1 MDPTTV
7 SDIAVE
13 DGSVPVV
20 RAVVITGFGGPEV
33 LELVED
39 HPDPQPGEGQ
49 VLIKVSRAGI
59 NFADTHAREN
69 SYLASYEL
77 PLVPGTEVAG
87 EADGRRVVALTG
99 TGGYAEYAVAPREAV
114 FPVPDGVSDAAAL
127 ALVVQGLSAWHILRT
142 SARLAEGES
151 VVVHAAAGGVG
162 SLAVQLAR
170 RFGAGRVIATASSEE
185 KRLLAI
191 ELGADAALDPNEEDL
206 NAALREANGGQK
218 VDVVLEMAGGR
229 VFDQSLRA
237 LAPFGRLVTYGIASR
252 EPNEVS
258 NGALMARSQ
267 AVIGFWLMHCFGRPG
282 MVAEP
287 LEELFGLVAAGELRV
302 VEGEVYPLS
311 EARRA
316 HEEMQARR
324 TSGKL
329 LLDPSR

>member
-1 MDPTTV
+1 MHT
-7 SDIAVE
+7 
-13 DGSVPVV
+13 V
-20 RAVVITGFGGPEV
+20 RAVVITDFGGPEV

-39 HPDPQPGEGQ
+39 APVPEPADGQ
-49 VLIKVSRAGI
+49 VLIGVSRAGI

-77 PLVPGTEVAG
+77 PLVPGAEVAG
-87 EADGRRVVALTG
+87 EADGRRVVALVG
-99 TGGYAEYAVAPREAV
+99 NGGYAEYAVAPREAV
-114 FPVPDGVSDAAAL
+114 FPLPDGVSDTAAL
-127 ALVVQGLSAWHILRT
+127 ALVIQGLSAWHLLRT
-142 SARLAEGES
+142 SAHLAEGES

-162 SLAVQLAR
+162 TLAIQLAK
-170 RFGAGRVIATASSEE
+170 RFRAGRVIATASSEE
-185 KRLLAI
+185 KRLLAL
-191 ELGADAALDPNEEDL
+191 ELGADAAVDPNEEEL
-206 NAALREANGGQK
+206 AAALRHANGGAK

-252 EPNEVS
+252 EPNQVS

-287 LEELFGLVAAGELRV
+287 LQQLFELVEEGSLRV
-302 VEGEVYPLS
+302 VEGEVYGLS

-329 LLDPSR
+329 SLDPSR

>member
-1 MDPTTV
+1 M
-7 SDIAVE
+7 
-13 DGSVPVV
+13 

-39 HPDPQPGEGQ
+39 APVPEPAPGQ
-49 VLIKVSRAGI
+49 VLIEVSRAGI

-77 PLVPGTEVAG
+77 PLIPGAEVAG
-87 EADGRRVVALTG
+87 VADGRRVVALMG
-99 TGGYAEYAVAPREAV
+99 NGGYAEYAVAPREAV
-114 FPVPDGVSDAAAL
+114 FPLPDGVSDTAAL
-127 ALVVQGLSAWHILRT
+127 ALVVQGLSAWHLLRT
-142 SARLAEGES
+142 STHLAEGES

-162 SLAVQLAR
+162 TLAIQLAK
-170 RFGAGRVIATASSEE
+170 RFRAGRVIATASTEE
-185 KRLLAI
+185 KRILAL
-191 ELGADAALDPNEEDL
+191 ELGADAAVDPNEAEL
-206 NAALREANGGQK
+206 AAALRHANGGAK

-237 LAPFGRLVTYGIASR
+237 LAPFGRLATYGIASR
-252 EPNEVS
+252 EPNQVS

-287 LEELFGLVAAGELRV
+287 LQELFELVEEGSLRI
-302 VEGEVYPLS
+302 VEGEVYGLS

-329 LLDPSR
+329 SLDPSR

>member
-1 MDPTTV
+1 
-7 SDIAVE
+7 
-13 DGSVPVV
+13 
-20 RAVVITGFGGPEV
+20 V

-39 HPDPQPGEGQ
+39 APIPEPAEGQ
-49 VLIKVSRAGI
+49 VLIEVSRAGI

-77 PLVPGTEVAG
+77 PLIPGAEVAG
-87 EADGRRVVALTG
+87 VADGRRVVALMG

-114 FPVPDGVSDAAAL
+114 FPLPDGVSDTAAL
-127 ALVVQGLSAWHILRT
+127 ALIVQGLSAWHLLRT
-142 SARLAEGES
+142 STHLAEGES

-162 SLAVQLAR
+162 TLAIQLAK
-170 RFGAGRVIATASSEE
+170 RFRAGRVIATASTEE
-185 KRLLAI
+185 KRILAL
-191 ELGADAALDPNEEDL
+191 ELGADAAVDPNEEEL
-206 NAALREANGGQK
+206 AAALRHANGGAK

-237 LAPFGRLVTYGIASR
+237 LAPFGRLATYGIASR
-252 EPNEVS
+252 EPNQVS

-287 LEELFGLVAAGELRV
+287 LQELFELVEEGSLRI
-302 VEGEVYPLS
+302 VEGEVYGLS

-329 LLDPSR
+329 SLDPSR